1 MGVQFVWWGLL
12 VMIRKKNLNKNW
24 SSLSSIL
31 FESLPENLQA
41 DQQEWLVYHWS
52 LVVGTEIAA
61 ISIVEQISGKTL
73 HVRVKG
79 IEWLQ
84 ALEGLQKKIVQEL
97 NSRAGKQLI
106 EKIKLTA

>member
-1 MGVQFVWWGLL
+1 
-12 VMIRKKNLNKNW
+12 MIRKHALNKNW
-24 SSLSSIL
+24 SNLSSVL
-31 FESLPENLQA
+31 RESLPKDLQENQK
-41 DQQEWLVYHWS
+41 EWLAYHWS

-79 IEWLQ
+79 FEWLQ
-84 ALEGLQKKIVQEL
+84 ALEGLKKQIIQEL

-106 EKIKLTA
+106 EIIKLTA

>member
-1 MGVQFVWWGLL
+1 M
-12 VMIRKKNLNKNW
+12 NKNW
-24 SSLSSIL
+24 SNLSSVL
-31 FESLPENLQA
+31 YESLPEDLQKN
-41 DQQEWLVYHWS
+41 QKEWLAYHWS
-52 LVVGTEIAA
+52 LVVGKKIAA

-79 IEWLQ
+79 LEWLQ
-84 ALEGLQKKIVQEL
+84 AMEGLKKEIVQEL